1 MKIPPVE
8 IQVRFADID
17 VMGHVNNAVYLSYFE
32 NARMHYFKHMLGAD
46 WDWHKF
52 GIILL
57 KNEIEYILPVRLHH
71 KPFIDMF
78 VEKIGNKSFTLG
90 YELKVDG
97 ILHCKGL
104 STLVGFDNQAQ
115 KTILIPSVMKEGLVQ
130 LSSEQ

>member
-1 MKIPPVE
+1 MKIPPAK

-32 NARMHYFKHMLGAD
+32 NTRMHYFKHMLGDD
-46 WDWHKF
+46 WDWNQF

-71 KPFIDMF
+71 EPMIHLY

-90 YELKVDG
+90 YKLEVNGDLY
-97 ILHCKGL
+97 CKGL
-104 STLVGFDNQAQ
+104 STLVGFDNVEQ
-115 KTILIPSVMKEGLVQ
+115 KTILIPPAMKEALLQ
-130 LSSEQ
+130 LNSEQ